1 MTTKVTELDISELV
15 PDDLNLNTG
24 TPEGEALMEK
34 SLHEF
39 GAGRSI
45 LLDMNNR
52 IIAGN
57 KTTEASASAGIQ
69 KIIVVETTGNELVAV
84 KRTDIDLDSPKGREL
99 ALADNATSFAN
110 LAWDS
115 KNLRKVGK
123 KFDLKPAD
131 WGVKPKSIFNTD
143 KLAYCDFTDAPAVHK
158 NGDFYVTTF
167 WKRSGENEGNTLSE
181 IKENPLMIDFFA
193 DKAID
198 FIGRMCGRNLR
209 AGDWC
214 LITTPKR
221 RHKETNFAT
230 EVCKKI
236 AKSLNFLFYEDCII
250 AKNRTRINPDFSLT
264 REIKERNIIVF
275 DDIITTGSTLTATH
289 DLLKMN
295 KNMIFLRESKMGNSL
310 AQNFKG

>member
-1 MTTKVTELDISELV
+1 MTAKIKELDISELV
-15 PDDLNLNTG
+15 PDDLNLNKG

-45 LLDMNNR
+45 LLDKNNR

-57 KTTEASASAGIQ
+57 KTAEASTSAGIQ
-69 KIIVVETTGNELVAV
+69 KVIIIETAGDELVAV
-84 KRTDIDLDSPKGREL
+84 KRTDIDLDSQKGREL

-110 LAWDS
+110 LAWDKS
-115 KNLRKVGK
+115 NLKKISK
-123 KFDLKPAD
+123 KFDVKPAG
-131 WGVKPKSIFNTD
+131 WGVELKGIFDTGKNSRCDLTD
-143 KLAYCDFTDAPAVHK
+143 SPALHK

-167 WKRSGENEGNTLSE
+167 WKRSVKEEGNTLSD
-181 IKENPLMIDFFA
+181 IKGNPLMIDFFA

-209 AGDWC
+209 AGGWC

-236 AKSLNFLFYEDCII
+236 AKALDFPFYEDCIM
-250 AKNRTRINPDFSLT
+250 AETKTRINPEFSLT
-264 REIKERNIIVF
+264 REIRERNIVVF
-275 DDIITTGSTLTATH
+275 DDIMTTGSTLAATH
-289 DLLKMN
+289 GLLKN
-295 KNMIFLRESKMGNSL
+295 TKNMIFFVGIKN
-310 AQNFKG
+310 